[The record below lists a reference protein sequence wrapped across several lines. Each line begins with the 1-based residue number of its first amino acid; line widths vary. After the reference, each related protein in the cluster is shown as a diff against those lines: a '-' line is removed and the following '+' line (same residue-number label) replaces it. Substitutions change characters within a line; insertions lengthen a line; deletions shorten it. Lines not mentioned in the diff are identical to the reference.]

1 STCLPARATSPT
13 AARPANPAPTTITL
27 GASLPATQR
36 LRRLTAPLLPPTA
49 PRTASRPPKVQPPPA
64 REHATTTVPI
74 RRCGHAE
81 AQVRAAPEHAPATM
95 PLCLYGDA
103 DGQDRTYPLHATA
116 TVSVRQ
122 GPGGADGHG
131 ALRAGRG
138 RPSRRRGH
146 AGTAFLSAVPRVSV
160 TAVPREQPL
169 PVHRSQ
175 LRTKTRLS
183 TPRHRRRSQLR
194 TDGQQQP

>member
-64 REHATTTVPI
+64 REHATTTVPM

-81 AQVRAAPEHAPATM
+81 AQVRAAPEHAPRRLCRFAYTETPTARIVHIGYM
-95 PLCLYGDA
+95 PRRPCRCAKGQEAPTDMEHCGQAGGGRA
-103 DGQDRTYPLHATA
+103 DG
-116 TVSVRQ
+116 
-122 GPGGADGHG
+122 
-131 ALRAGRG
+131 
-138 RPSRRRGH
+138 
-146 AGTAFLSAVPRVSV
+146 AGTRARRFC
-160 TAVPREQPL
+160 L
-169 PVHRSQ
+169 PC
-175 LRTKTRLS
+175 
-183 TPRHRRRSQLR
+183 PEC
-194 TDGQQQP
+194 P